1 MSGKWQRVRLDTV
14 CEKIQDGAHHSPKTT
29 FAKPGP
35 NLFPYITSKN
45 IRNGRMDLS
54 RVEYVDATFHQ
65 SIYPRC
71 NPAIGD
77 VLLTKDGA
85 NTGNVCLNTLDQPIS
100 LLSSVCLIKTLSEK
114 LLPKWLMYYI
124 QSAEGFASIT
134 GQMTGAAIKRI
145 ILRNIKSSKIPLPP
159 LEEQKRIV
167 AILDEAFEG
176 IANATANAERNL
188 ANSEELF
195 DSQLQSIFDDQ
206 GGAEY
211 ELSDVCSIESSLID
225 PKAAEF
231 ANLLH
236 IGGGNII
243 TKSDELIDLRTAK
256 EEGLISGKFL
266 FDRET
271 VLYSKIR
278 PYLMKVSRPDFTGLC
293 SADIYPLK
301 PRKRVLDR
309 DYLYFLLLSKRF
321 TDYAVEGSGRAGMPK
336 VNRKHLFAYRVRL
349 PDLKSQKA
357 AAAKIDSTMNARS
370 QLSKVYRSKLRA
382 LSQLRQTL
390 LQKAF
395 SGELTSANE
404 REANVNAVAA
414 TTSPQ
419 FTADVLA
426 FAYAKHRA
434 AQRDRTFG
442 RVKGQ
447 KVLHLVEAVA
457 GVDLGRDPIKDA
469 AGPNDSAHM
478 RRAESWAAQQD
489 YFSFEARGGGGY
501 DFKPGRNFEKT
512 LASAYARLSAQKDE
526 IAKVIDLLVPMD
538 SQEAEVLATV
548 HAAWNNLI
556 IDGVEP
562 TRHAIIAEA
571 RENWAASKL
580 EIPITKF
587 EKAIRF
593 IRQNNI
599 IPDGSA
605 KAVRAR
611 QESLF

>member
-1 MSGKWQRVRLDTV
+1 MKSDWQTQTIEEV
-14 CEKIQDGAHHSPKTT
+14 CEVVNGGTPKTGVREYWDGGHQWVT
-29 FAKPGP
+29 PAEMGKRQSPFIAETARTLTDAGVANSSARPLPPMSVILSSRAPIGHLVINTVPMSFNQGCKGLIPKQ
-35 NLFPYITSKN
+35 NLHHKYLFYFLHAN
-45 IRNGRMDLS
+45 
-54 RVEYVDATFHQ
+54 VELLNSLGTGATF
-65 SIYPRC
+65 
-71 NPAIGD
+71 
-77 VLLTKDGA
+77 KE
-85 NTGNVCLNTLDQPIS
+85 
-100 LLSSVCLIKTLSEK
+100 LSGGKLKSV
-114 LLPKWLMYYI
+114 
-124 QSAEGFASIT
+124 Q
-134 GQMTGAAIKRI
+134 
-145 ILRNIKSSKIPLPP
+145 IPVPP
-159 LEEQKRIV
+159 LEEQKRIA

-176 IANATANAERNL
+176 IAKATANAERNL

-206 GGAEY
+206 DGAEY
-211 ELSDVCSIESSLID
+211 ELSDVCSIESRLID

-231 ANLLH
+231 ADLLH
-236 IGGGNII
+236 IGGGNMV

-278 PYLMKVSRPDFTGLC
+278 PYLMKVSRPDFMGLC
-293 SADIYPLK
+293 SADVYPLK
-301 PRKRVLDR
+301 PRKGILDR

-349 PDLKSQKA
+349 PDLELQKE

-404 REANVNAVAA
+404 RRANVNAVAA

-419 FTADVLA
+419 YTADVLA
-426 FAYAKHRA
+426 FAFAKHRA

-478 RRAESWAAQQD
+478 RRAEDWAAQQG
-489 YFSFEARGGGGY
+489 YFAFEARGTGGY
-501 DFKPGRNFEKT
+501 DFKPGRNYQKT
-512 LASAYARLSAQKDE
+512 LASSYARLSAHKDE
-526 IAKVIDLLVPMD
+526 IAKVIDLVIPLD

-562 TRHAIIAEA
+562 TRNAIIAEA

-580 EIPITKF
+580 EIPAARF
-587 EKAIRF
+587 EEAIRF